1 MEIANL
7 NVRINEITNSS
18 SQQLQ
23 KLTQELNQVNTLK
36 VELQKQLNDKNQQLR
51 RETIEVQTANTI
63 DSIRKQLAQANARA
77 EEAERRLDD
86 RDKNYNILYT

>member
-1 MEIANL
+1 M
-7 NVRINEITNSS
+7 
-18 SQQLQ
+18 
-23 KLTQELNQVNTLK
+23 
-36 VELQKQLNDKNQQLR
+36 
-51 RETIEVQTANTI
+51 IEVQTANTI